1 MTIRNATPT
10 KPATTRSILCDVHT
24 HTLFSRHAYST
35 IEENVRQAAE
45 VGLELLGSADHFSD
59 MLFPTPDVR
68 NFQYLFGV
76 GSWPD
81 TWHGVRLLHACEADI
96 VDLKGR
102 LFGWDVAYMREMTGA
117 PFADSS
123 HHGSAVDERGIIT
136 LKDLVFSKCDYV
148 IASIHNHDWADCA
161 PISVTTDMYIH
172 ALEDPKVLIVGHPGR
187 AGVPFD
193 IDALLEAAKDM
204 GKLIEINE
212 HSFDGGMGDSWGICK
227 QIAIRCAELGVG
239 VCVNSDA
246 HIAPAIGLYG
256 NVCKMLDEI
265 DFPQELIMNRDAATF
280 LATRD
285 AALAK

>member
-1 MTIRNATPT
+1 MTIRNAQPT
-10 KPATTRSILCDVHT
+10 EPSTTRKILCDCHT

-45 VGLELLGSADHFSD
+45 RGLELLGSADHYSD
-59 MLFPTPDVR
+59 MLFPTPDLR
-68 NFQYLFGV
+68 NFQYLYGV

-102 LFGWDVAYMREMTGA
+102 LFGWDLPFAREMTGT
-117 PFADSS
+117 PFIDSVHTGALAGES
-123 HHGSAVDERGIIT
+123 GLVT

-148 IASIHNHDWADCA
+148 IASIHNHDWADTA
-161 PISVTTDMYIH
+161 PTSVTTEMYIH
-172 ALEDPKVLIVGHPGR
+172 ALEDPKVLILGHPGR
-187 AGVPFD
+187 AGVPFE
-193 IDALLEAAKDM
+193 IDAVLECAKDL

-212 HSFDGGMGDSWGICK
+212 HSLDGGIAFDSWTICRK
-227 QIAIRCAELGVG
+227 IAQRCAEMGVG

-265 DFPQELIMNRDAATF
+265 DFPQELVMNRDAATF
-280 LATRD
+280 LAARD
-285 AALAK
+285 TALG